1 MEIFS
6 NSVDLSESND
16 PNILQKL
23 FDDLLTE
30 NDLAKKELQ
39 VFSKITNV
47 TRRCLANVGH
57 LVSNYYRLKDA
68 EAKLAKVHSR
78 FLIYC
83 GKSEEALESE
93 NHALKSS
100 YADSIFDEWGEILDN
115 CKIAF
120 KLVKDKYPESD
131 MVVNYLDFVDG
142 KTVATKVEKDG
153 SVGSFNSSESAAVGK
168 GEDYVKKKVPKIK
181 KEIEDRFS
189 ILSDN
194 FHSGKTTSLEGL
206 KELCSKLENLEEKLS
221 ASGSFELLLKE
232 LLPFDKESVELNETW
247 QSEKIA
253 VIQAL
258 LAAIHVDLEKK
269 RNEVALKAS
278 TVSPAVVSGSS
289 SFNTYFRKQDPPT
302 FSGDVLEWLEFTRVW
317 QSQVHSHKPP
327 ADFELDLL
335 KKSIPDEG
343 RKKLYGVTTLTSAW
357 EQLKKLYGDEELIFQ
372 KLKIRLKSL
381 KPKAKESH
389 EKIIEIYDEI
399 EYLCKRLSEMNA
411 QDILYFDIEFLN
423 ACYMNL
429 PPETQYDWDK
439 FDKSSY
445 DKQWKAFMVFMQEM
459 NTSALGKRARVE
471 SLKNM
476 GASKQMSAL
485 AISANNTADKCAEK
499 DISGKSKYELKFDS
513 LKEKVGLC
521 KLCDKTHTYKD
532 RFQKVWPSNRFLS
545 CDKFK
550 SLSVRQRAQTLEKN
564 KACARCTSWAHTRAN
579 CSAKVISCEEK
590 INGSNC
596 GLDHSKFVCG
606 SGIAYV
612 MAFKTKS
619 GNNLNKQ
626 GALFDENAPTLSY
639 QQDVP
644 IKIDGRKSS
653 ARFFWDIVQTG
664 F

>member
-1 MEIFS
+1 MPSRLKKQVRPRSIKITRLKTDTFTCKRKVVKSEMSEPGDLSKTEDRVNKNDGEVGNIS
-6 NSVDLSESND
+6 NPVDLSESND

-30 NDLAKKELQ
+30 NNLAKKELQ

-253 VIQAL
+253 AIQAL

-269 RNEVALKAS
+269 RNEVAVKAS

-302 FSGDVLEWLEFTRVW
+302 FGGDVLEWLEFTRVW

-343 RKKLYGVTTLTSAW
+343 RKNS
-357 EQLKKLYGDEELIFQ
+357 
-372 KLKIRLKSL
+372 
-381 KPKAKESH
+381 
-389 EKIIEIYDEI
+389 
-399 EYLCKRLSEMNA
+399 
-411 QDILYFDIEFLN
+411 
-423 ACYMNL
+423 
-429 PPETQYDWDK
+429 
-439 FDKSSY
+439 
-445 DKQWKAFMVFMQEM
+445 
-459 NTSALGKRARVE
+459 
-471 SLKNM
+471 M
-476 GASKQMSAL
+476 G
-485 AISANNTADKCAEK
+485 
-499 DISGKSKYELKFDS
+499 
-513 LKEKVGLC
+513 
-521 KLCDKTHTYKD
+521 
-532 RFQKVWPSNRFLS
+532 
-545 CDKFK
+545 
-550 SLSVRQRAQTLEKN
+550 
-564 KACARCTSWAHTRAN
+564 
-579 CSAKVISCEEK
+579 
-590 INGSNC
+590 
-596 GLDHSKFVCG
+596 
-606 SGIAYV
+606 
-612 MAFKTKS
+612 
-619 GNNLNKQ
+619 
-626 GALFDENAPTLSY
+626 
-639 QQDVP
+639 
-644 IKIDGRKSS
+644 
-653 ARFFWDIVQTG
+653 
-664 F
+664 